1 MKVQPPSMERK
12 IELLLAAAAWS
23 IAEDKDDAG
32 EPLERLPKARKAPAP
47 FELTVFTKQGGLLTK
62 RISLAE
68 DGAVNSDGSECRMA
82 SGTARRAPIAGVP
95 ELAAL
100 IGSLESDQAITLGA
114 LRVGLPDVTTKAK
127 LKDGAVDII
136 ARTADDLVYR
146 EGQPAFALFDTDAKG
161 MPDAVAAK
169 IEQAGGIWQALLT
182 VLPELEG
189 VARVER
195 RSTSSGLAR
204 SDTGEKLPGSGNLHI
219 YIAVKDGADVERFLK
234 RFHER
239 CWLAGFGWLVVGKS
253 GALLVR
259 SPIDR
264 MVFGPERLVFEG
276 APLLIKP
283 VVQDQDSRRPV
294 ATAGVALDTAAFFPP
309 LTIVETAKFKELQA
323 KKEQR
328 LAPTVAKIRAA
339 YVDAKAQELVAR
351 KPGLSMTAA
360 RQVIEHQCEG
370 VLLPDVVL
378 PFDDDE
384 FDGCTVGD
392 VLADPDRFISA
403 VPADPNEGVEYGAT
417 CAKILRRPDGS
428 VFINCFAHGGA
439 IYHLKLDAA
448 AVRTAVEAA
457 TKEDVVETFIRLAVT
472 AELSD
477 VEEDELR
484 HLAVKRSGAAAAR
497 SVKTMIEQARKE
509 HTARLDKL
517 ERKRRAAARNDPR
530 PEINNPEEDAPWL
543 DQMGAL
549 NEVPLIGHDHEHLAL
564 ADDPRVFPP
573 LRIQANFV
581 SDRLHRD
588 RDLVRD
594 LQSA

>member
-1 MKVQPPSMERK
+1 MAHMQKTS
-12 IELLLAAAAWS
+12 
-23 IAEDKDDAG
+23 
-32 EPLERLPKARKAPAP
+32 
-47 FELTVFTKQGGLLTK
+47 FEMVVFTKQGGLLTK

-114 LRVGLPDVTTKAK
+114 LRVGLPDEVKVTTKAK

-169 IEQAGGIWQALLT
+169 IEQAGGISQALLT

-234 RFHER
+234 GFHER
-239 CWLAGFGWLVVGKS
+239 CWLAGFGWLMVGKS

-294 ATAGVALDTAAFFPP
+294 ATAGVTLDTAAFFPP
-309 LTIVETAKFKELQA
+309 LTIVETAKFKELRA
-323 KKEQR
+323 KEEQR

-370 VLLPDVVL
+370 VVLPDVVL

-392 VLADPDRFISA
+392 VLADPDRFIGA
-403 VPADPNEGVEYGAT
+403 VLADPNEGVEYGAT

-428 VFINCFAHGGA
+428 VFINSFAHGGA

-457 TKEDVVETFIRLAVT
+457 TKEDVVETFIRLVVT

-497 SVKTMIEQARKE
+497 SVKTMIKQARKE

-549 NEVPLIGHDHEHLAL
+549 NEVLKDIPHRHPPERDIDSGVMRVKKVRIPNTHAFTKESGNAEEDKS
-564 ADDPRVFPP
+564 DD
-573 LRIQANFV
+573 
-581 SDRLHRD
+581 
-588 RDLVRD
+588 
-594 LQSA
+594 